1 MRWNGFDVLD
11 WQAAYAISK
20 RWGIQS
26 TRGQLGQLVG
36 KALRSIICNN
46 LKMAL
51 ALTNTQHRTKIR

>member
-1 MRWNGFDVLD
+1 MRWNGFDVSD
-11 WQAAYAISK
+11 WQAAYATSK

-26 TRGQLGQLVG
+26 TSARSRPTVG

-51 ALTNTQHRTKIR
+51 ATTNLEHNLNNK

>member
-1 MRWNGFDVLD
+1 MRWNGFDVSD

-20 RWGIQS
+20 RWGIPY
-26 TRGQLGQLVG
+26 TRGQLRQLVG

-51 ALTNTQHRTKIR
+51 ALTNLQLKANNR